1 MMWKRLSVFLTIS
14 VLVLSQL
21 AAWPTWLT
29 GEPQNE
35 TELKTELALKSEQ
48 ILSQKQYITE
58 LEMLLQAQSED
69 STLLVTKLSNSRTTI
84 KALSNSLNDS
94 KSELN
99 ELKALW
105 KISSVDSKE
114 KQIDLSIVTKALVD
128 NNNVWGGIVGGGTT
142 WNPSSGDVGVTAEAG
157 VTYNKWGFL
166 FGTEWNPS
174 SWKIE
179 IPKLED
185 LKFSTGIQWQF

>member
-1 MMWKRLSVFLTIS
+1 
-14 VLVLSQL
+14 
-21 AAWPTWLT
+21 
-29 GEPQNE
+29 
-35 TELKTELALKSEQ
+35 
-48 ILSQKQYITE
+48 
-58 LEMLLQAQSED
+58 
-69 STLLVTKLSNSRTTI
+69 
-84 KALSNSLNDS
+84 
-94 KSELN
+94 
-99 ELKALW
+99 
-105 KISSVDSKE
+105 VDSKE
-114 KQIDLSIVTKALVD
+114 KQIDLSIVTEALVD